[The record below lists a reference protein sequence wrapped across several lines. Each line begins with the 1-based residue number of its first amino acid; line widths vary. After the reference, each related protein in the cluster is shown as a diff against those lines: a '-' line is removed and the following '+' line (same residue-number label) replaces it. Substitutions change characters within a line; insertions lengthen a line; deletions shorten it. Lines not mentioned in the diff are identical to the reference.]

1 MHGPAC
7 ELRRSSG
14 RAELIGVDVGLLGD
28 EAVHIALDT
37 MAQTLYDNTG
47 GATYYYAHNIVYP
60 SWAKKFIVTEVIG
73 NHTFMKPN

>member
-1 MHGPAC
+1 M
-7 ELRRSSG
+7 
-14 RAELIGVDVGLLGD
+14 
-28 EAVHIALDT
+28 HIALDT

-60 SWAKKFIVTEVIG
+60 SWAKKFLVTEVIG